1 MLKRL
6 VTILF
11 ALLTCG
17 GLAAQEPTDAPADEA
32 QRLEQMQ
39 ADMQRDDY
47 IAVSIV
53 TASPGQPVYSAAGHA
68 ALRMTCPQHGIDYCY
83 EFDNIV
89 SPQLMADFLLGRMQ
103 GLFVRRQTAD
113 FIDRYRQEGRG
124 ITGLPLNLT
133 ADEDIR
139 LWQVLDYCADSVGL
153 QPFDMMSH
161 QCVSTMVGAVKEAIA
176 NARIS
181 YHGTPKALHG
191 TYRGTFP
198 LMFKRAPWAAFVWN
212 LLMGTGFDTEPP
224 HELLLFP
231 TVLIDEWQRATI
243 VGTDGAERPLA
254 AGAPYVLLTAAI
266 IDKPAAVTPTLL
278 FAILLAVAI
287 VVTLWEWR
295 RGPLPAGRLLDGVL
309 LSGVT
314 LVGLLLAYLIVFSH
328 HAATSW
334 NWLFPVFSPLPA
346 LVWLLR
352 RRCPAACRRF
362 WAVATLVLL
371 AYCLLTPVIPQ
382 MQHGGMLL
390 LLLTLAVRTSTIY
403 HNIIKSHLKPSTT

>member
-1 MLKRL
+1 
-6 VTILF
+6 
-11 ALLTCG
+11 
-17 GLAAQEPTDAPADEA
+17 
-32 QRLEQMQ
+32 
-39 ADMQRDDY
+39 
-47 IAVSIV
+47 
-53 TASPGQPVYSAAGHA
+53 
-68 ALRMTCPQHGIDYCY
+68 
-83 EFDNIV
+83 
-89 SPQLMADFLLGRMQ
+89 
-103 GLFVRRQTAD
+103 
-113 FIDRYRQEGRG
+113 
-124 ITGLPLNLT
+124 
-133 ADEDIR
+133 
-139 LWQVLDYCADSVGL
+139 
-153 QPFDMMSH
+153 
-161 QCVSTMVGAVKEAIA
+161 VKEAIA

-181 YHGTPKALHG
+181 YHGTPEALHG

-309 LSGVT
+309 LSSVT

-390 LLLTLAVRTSTIY
+390 LLLTLAVRTSTVY
-403 HNIIKSHLKPSTT
+403 HNIIKSHLKPSTA